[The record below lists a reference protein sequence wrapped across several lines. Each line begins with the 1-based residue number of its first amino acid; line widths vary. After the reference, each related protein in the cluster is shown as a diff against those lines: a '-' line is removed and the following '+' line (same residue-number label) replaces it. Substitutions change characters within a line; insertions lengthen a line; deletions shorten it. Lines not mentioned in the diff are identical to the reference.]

1 MHGRVAKFTDK
12 RLSQHIAL
20 RPLDGFA
27 VDTRALTALQV
38 LRVCEELCETLANV
52 RAPRLHGAEAA
63 REARKRR
70 KEEAKVG

>member
-1 MHGRVAKFTDK
+1 
-12 RLSQHIAL
+12 
-20 RPLDGFA
+20 

-70 KEEAKVG
+70 KEEAKL